1 MDRHQWVFAGLVTGL
16 VIVIIIM
23 VTFLQ
28 VDRKDEYET
37 VDYLIGVSHA
47 NLVEEWQIALHNDM
61 KKQANE
67 FSHIKL
73 ISTNAGNSSFQ
84 QIDDVNKLKD
94 YGIDLLI
101 ISVNE
106 VGALESTIEEIS
118 GEIPVILLDKSVDGA
133 DYALHISPN
142 YYDIGLRAANRFDRL
157 SAGSNM
163 HILTI
168 NGSIEDESAI
178 QMNQGFMDGS
188 LQSGHIVISDQ
199 IYVDW
204 LEPGYRDFLN
214 KTLEEQLYNGIY
226 IQSTEL
232 VLDVMETLKS
242 LGKKVPVVVSGK
254 YISDKYLTYLDI
266 GDIDTLIYTPLG
278 ATEALNYGLSFLE
291 NKMELGSI
299 PKRITMNSF
308 TINKEDQS
316 PVRSTERNFSKKI
329 GFIGTDLFDENN
341 ILHDLSSQYEMI
353 FYERKGE
360 DSEQIHVEQIKE
372 FRELMDQNV
381 DMIIIQPEKTK
392 GWDNLMEE
400 AVTTGV
406 RVIILGNKQVYDRFK
421 VSDNMVYIGPD
432 YDDQSIRMTNY
443 LINQV
448 YSTEYDIGILEVTD
462 LTETA
467 GTNKKSESL
476 SQQISGYSRI
486 NVITKISLDASEVD
500 SDFKE
505 ALQLAFNRYE
515 DDINVIYLHNDLFAD
530 RLEEAMG
537 QIRDEDLVIIGSND
551 TGILQD
557 NPFIDF
563 QVTTELIYEDQLL
576 TMIDSLYETGYWNVA
591 EIYLPNRSQVN

>member
-1 MDRHQWVFAGLVTGL
+1 MDDNRAYLCFCHG
-16 VIVIIIM
+16 
-23 VTFLQ
+23 TFL
-28 VDRKDEYET
+28 VLALYGGERDEDYET

-47 NLVEEWQIALHNDM
+47 NLVEEWQIALHDDM

-67 FSHIKL
+67 YSHIKL

-84 QIDDVNKLKD
+84 QIDDVNKLMD

-106 VGALESTIEEIS
+106 VAALESTIEEIS
-118 GEIPVILLDKSVDGA
+118 GKIPVILLDKSVDGA

-142 YYDIGLRAANRFDRL
+142 YYDIGLRAANRFDQL
-157 SAGSNM
+157 SGGSNM
-163 HILTI
+163 HVLTI

-188 LQSGHIVISDQ
+188 LQSGHIIISGQ
-199 IYVDW
+199 VYVDW
-204 LEPGYRDFLN
+204 LEPGYRDFLRE
-214 KTLEEQLYNGIY
+214 TLEGQLYNGVY
-226 IQSTEL
+226 VQSTEL
-232 VLDVMETLKS
+232 VLDVIES
-242 LGKKVPVVVSGK
+242 LEALEKDVPVVVSGK

-266 GDIDTLIYTPLG
+266 GEIDTLIYTPLG

-308 TINKEDQS
+308 TVDKEGQS
-316 PVRSTERNFSKKI
+316 PVRSSERNFTKKI
-329 GFIGTDLFDENN
+329 GFIGTNLFEEGD
-341 ILHDLSSQYEMI
+341 ILEELADQYEVV
-353 FYERKGE
+353 FYDRKE
-360 DSEQIHVEQIKE
+360 NDSEEIHRDQMNQ
-372 FRELMDQNV
+372 FRNLMNQNV
-381 DMIIIQPEKTK
+381 DMIIIQPDMTS
-392 GWDNLMEE
+392 GWDVLMEE
-400 AVTTGV
+400 AIACGIRLV
-406 RVIILGNKQVYDRFK
+406 ILGNKQVYDQFK
-421 VSDNMVYIGPD
+421 TSDDMVYIGPD
-432 YDDQSIRMTNY
+432 YEDQSLRMTNY

-462 LTETA
+462 LAETA

-486 NVITKISLDASEVD
+486 NVITKVSLDSGEMD
-500 SDFKE
+500 TDFKE
-505 ALQLAFNRYE
+505 DLQQAFNRYG

-530 RLEEAMG
+530 RLEEAMN
-537 QIRDEDLVIIGSND
+537 QILDEDLVVIGSND

-557 NPFIDF
+557 NPYIDF

-591 EIYLPNRSQVN
+591 EIYLPNRSQEN